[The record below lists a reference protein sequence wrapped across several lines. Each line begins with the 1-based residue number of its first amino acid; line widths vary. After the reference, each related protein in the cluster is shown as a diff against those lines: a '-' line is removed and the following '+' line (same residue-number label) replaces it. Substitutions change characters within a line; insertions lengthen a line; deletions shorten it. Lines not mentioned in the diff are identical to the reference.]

1 MKVLVI
7 GSGGREHALVWK
19 LKQSRKVNNIFC
31 APGNPGIGQIA
42 KCVNI
47 KVDNSKTLA
56 DFAARNKIGLTV
68 VGPEGPLAKGIVN
81 EFQKRKLKVFGPDKK
96 ATQLEASKV
105 FAKEFMRKY
114 HIPTSPFK
122 VFDNPGE
129 AIGFCKSVEYP
140 AVIKADG
147 LAAGK
152 GVMIVRNQKQA
163 ESVINDMMI
172 KRSFGKAGELIL
184 VESFLRGQE
193 VSVMTICDGKAIVP
207 FLSSQDHKQAYDGDR
222 GPNTG
227 GMGAYCPTMFITDE
241 IMEQIKE
248 HILLRTLNGLNSEG
262 IKYRGVIYAG
272 LMLTKQG
279 PKVLEFNCRFGDPET
294 QAVLP
299 LMKSDLFDL
308 MMAVVNGKLSSNRT
322 LAWHNGAAACV
333 IMASQGYPSKY
344 SKGIPISGLSNKNEK
359 GSFVFHSGT
368 TKKGNR
374 WLTAGGRVLGV
385 TAMDKDLR
393 SALSRTYRTV
403 HKIKFEGA
411 MFRKDIGFRATK
423 SIDS

>member
-248 HILLRTLNGLNSEG
+248 HILDR
-262 IKYRGVIYAG
+262 
-272 LMLTKQG
+272 
-279 PKVLEFNCRFGDPET
+279 
-294 QAVLP
+294 
-299 LMKSDLFDL
+299 KS
-308 MMAVVNGKLSSNRT
+308 VV
-322 LAWHNGAAACV
+322 
-333 IMASQGYPSKY
+333 
-344 SKGIPISGLSNKNEK
+344 
-359 GSFVFHSGT
+359 
-368 TKKGNR
+368 
-374 WLTAGGRVLGV
+374 
-385 TAMDKDLR
+385 
-393 SALSRTYRTV
+393 
-403 HKIKFEGA
+403 
-411 MFRKDIGFRATK
+411 
-423 SIDS
+423 